1 MSKNI
6 SKSKKVFLISG
17 IILAFILVL
26 VLFANIIV
34 SRIAEK
40 KVRDMLVSQP
50 DMGYEISF
58 KKLKVNLFTMSVTI
72 EDIRLMPDSVLMKH
86 YKSHSSTQK
95 TLYKAE
101 IPILKLAHLDL
112 FSILGS
118 KLVKIREVKYDKAAI
133 TLYTGGGKRVKH
145 QITQE
150 ELDKGINISRIR
162 MSGIGGVDIGGIKLI
177 DLSVFLVN
185 PISGDTLLN
194 NRDIDFELHNLYL
207 VKNISDSNSFHL
219 DMKDLRFEIENE
231 HFELTKGGYHL
242 SFKECS
248 FNAKSHKVHINK
260 LMVKP
265 VEDIYR
271 TAAGYQY
278 RTDVYNAEAEHV
290 MVELGDIKTMLIT
303 GNYYLPRIHID
314 GLNLFIVRNISLP
327 FDESRRPLLPNQ
339 LLQELKTDLDI
350 DSLLISHGILVYE
363 ESNNNRE
370 PSMKVSLD
378 RLRVEIS
385 EITSIRDSM
394 SYEYPMQIRLM
405 ADLQNQLALDV
416 TFKYPLLSRSD
427 TFTFSGS
434 LGGGDITVFNPMLE
448 SAANVRFLKGKLKG
462 IHFSVQANATHAMG
476 QMTMLYSGLDGEVL
490 KKDTEEGNKF
500 LSWLANQVVKSDN
513 PLNGEEPR
521 VVPIYFKRVMYKGA
535 GNFAF
540 KALLSGILASTIPT
554 FDHANQK
561 SIDVVKKET
570 KKDKRQLRRE
580 ERREER
586 REGCRDQK

>member
-1 MSKNI
+1 
-6 SKSKKVFLISG
+6 
-17 IILAFILVL
+17 
-26 VLFANIIV
+26 
-34 SRIAEK
+34 
-40 KVRDMLVSQP
+40 
-50 DMGYEISF
+50 
-58 KKLKVNLFTMSVTI
+58 
-72 EDIRLMPDSVLMKH
+72 
-86 YKSHSSTQK
+86 
-95 TLYKAE
+95 
-101 IPILKLAHLDL
+101 
-112 FSILGS
+112 
-118 KLVKIREVKYDKAAI
+118 
-133 TLYTGGGKRVKH
+133 
-145 QITQE
+145 
-150 ELDKGINISRIR
+150 
-162 MSGIGGVDIGGIKLI
+162 
-177 DLSVFLVN
+177 
-185 PISGDTLLN
+185 
-194 NRDIDFELHNLYL
+194 
-207 VKNISDSNSFHL
+207 
-219 DMKDLRFEIENE
+219 
-231 HFELTKGGYHL
+231 
-242 SFKECS
+242 
-248 FNAKSHKVHINK
+248 
-260 LMVKP
+260 
-265 VEDIYR
+265 
-271 TAAGYQY
+271 
-278 RTDVYNAEAEHV
+278 
-290 MVELGDIKTMLIT
+290 
-303 GNYYLPRIHID
+303 
-314 GLNLFIVRNISLP
+314 
-327 FDESRRPLLPNQ
+327 
-339 LLQELKTDLDI
+339 
-350 DSLLISHGILVYE
+350 
-363 ESNNNRE
+363 
-370 PSMKVSLD
+370 MKVSLD

-586 REGCRDQK
+586 REGRRDQK